1 MNLVNILASLV
12 VINENNLN
20 NVPLSGIDQVVK
32 TIIEFF
38 SFGGVIGIGI
48 LLFSLCLKIIPLP
61 LDIISRVSTKK
72 NALKME
78 KMRPELE
85 KLQKQY
91 ANNKELYA
99 KKMQALYKKEGY
111 SMFASCLP
119 TILTLVFFIIV
130 ISSFNRYSS
139 YSNLDIYNKMAYEF
153 NNTIVTDQM
162 VVENYD
168 ILDEEDN
175 IITADGVI
183 ASIKLKTGKTITDDQ
198 INAVIKKAQDA
209 AALVYKA
216 EIEKYEF
223 LWIKNIW
230 ISDSALKN
238 SFIEEGSISSLFSYS
253 NGCNPGDVENE
264 LKDPDTFKLLTGSEL
279 LNDEKNQVNGYFI
292 LIALSIG
299 TMLLSQLITSKSQ
312 KAQMELQSVDG
323 MNGQA
328 AQTTKMMTWMM
339 PIMFGFFAFMYSAAF
354 SLYLIVSTVF
364 SMLSTLIINKLT
376 EKSFEKL
383 VAKEEEAK
391 YNQRY
396 GHLIKN
402 QKDED

>member
-223 LWIKNIW
+223 WWIKNIW